1 MIVNCLKG
9 KEILEGSIFND
20 EKIKIND
27 TVSLHYEQ
35 LPYIELANE
44 RIYFAQIG
52 MFIYI
57 VRADFINNCEFLF
70 GIEQEIKD
78 SKMQIKNI
86 YSTTIVN
93 MANILE
99 RFFRYDEDFEKEYV
113 RNVLE
118 SSIDMLDVIVDKEYL
133 KEKIKAYFKT
143 SDVLELTETTEMP
156 KLSELVKKV
165 EENKYKNKN
174 EEVLF
179 NFRGKEYTS
188 YKDFAKDYKLCY
200 ATVLRRVKTGAT
212 LDELVEKKRK
222 PKTTYMYNGKLYT
235 ISELSKFSSVSLG
248 TLANRIYM
256 GWDIEKAVTTPKL
269 DKLANLKNVNIN
281 KIREKEEE
289 L

>member
-1 MIVNCLKG
+1 MIVNCLEG

-57 VRADFINNCEFLF
+57 IRADFINNCEFLF

-93 MANILE
+93 LANIFE
-99 RFFRYDEDFEKEYV
+99 RFFRYDEDFEKKYV

-143 SDVLELTETTEMP
+143 SDVLELTETTEIP

-200 ATVLRRVKTGAT
+200 TTVLRRVKTGAT
-212 LDELVEKKRK
+212 LDELVDKKRK
-222 PKTTYMYNGKLYT
+222 PKTKYMYNGKLYT
-235 ISELSKFSSVSLG
+235 ISELSKFSSVSVG
-248 TLANRIYM
+248 TLANRIYL
-256 GWDIEKAVTTPKL
+256 GWDIEKAITTPKL